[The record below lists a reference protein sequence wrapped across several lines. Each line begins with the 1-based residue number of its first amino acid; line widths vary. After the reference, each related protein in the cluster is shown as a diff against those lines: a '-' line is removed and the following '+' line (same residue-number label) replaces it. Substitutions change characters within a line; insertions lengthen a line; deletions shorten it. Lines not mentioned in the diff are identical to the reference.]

1 VDVIVLADE
10 QTRRDAVVT
19 ALRASGFEAEGARP
33 ADDLP
38 GEAGL
43 VVVIGHDEH
52 AASQAAAAQLPMLAM
67 PTGWSTAAQVRTST
81 EAAGSVLG
89 RNDQLP
95 SSSAI
100 VVGDL
105 VVEEDAHAV
114 YRNGSPIDLTHRE
127 FLLLTMLAR
136 HPNRVLNR
144 EVLMDRL
151 WGHEAVTPNT
161 IEVHISSLRRK
172 LEGHGPRLIFTV
184 RRVGYVLRTDTSRT
198 VAPPPAERPELQ
210 QRPASPTT
218 TGSEPMIELRDV
230 PAPMGPADLDEEARQ
245 RTPLGL

>member
-10 QTRRDAVVT
+10 PTRRDAVVT

-33 ADDLP
+33 DDDLP

-43 VVVIGHDEH
+43 VVLIGHDEQ
-52 AASQAAAAQLPMLAM
+52 ASSQAAAAQLPVLAM

-89 RNDQLP
+89 RSDQLP

-172 LEGHGPRLIFTV
+172 LETHGPRLIFTV
-184 RRVGYVLRTDTSRT
+184 RRVGYVLRTDSSRT
-198 VAPPPAERPELQ
+198 IAPGQAERQEPRQ
-210 QRPASPTT
+210 PTSST
-218 TGSEPMIELRDV
+218 SERTIVLPDNEAPVPTIDV
-230 PAPMGPADLDEEARQ
+230 DDESRQ

>member
-1 VDVIVLADE
+1 
-10 QTRRDAVVT
+10 
-19 ALRASGFEAEGARP
+19 
-33 ADDLP
+33 
-38 GEAGL
+38 
-43 VVVIGHDEH
+43 
-52 AASQAAAAQLPMLAM
+52 
-67 PTGWSTAAQVRTST
+67 
-81 EAAGSVLG
+81 
-89 RNDQLP
+89 
-95 SSSAI
+95 

-172 LEGHGPRLIFTV
+172 LEAHGPRLIFTV
-184 RRVGYVLRTDTSRT
+184 RRVGYVLRTDSSRT
-198 VAPPPAERPELQ
+198 IPPAQAERPEIQ
-210 QRPASPTT
+210 QRPAPAPTP
-218 TGSEPMIELRDV
+218 TGEPTIVLRDESSMSTIDV
-230 PAPMGPADLDEEARQ
+230 DEESRQ

>member
-10 QTRRDAVVT
+10 LTRRDAVVT
-19 ALRASGFEAEGARP
+19 ALRD
-33 ADDLP
+33 DDLP

-43 VVVIGHDEH
+43 VVLIGHDEH
-52 AASQAAAAQLPMLAM
+52 ASSQAAAAQLPVLAM
-67 PTGWSTAAQVRTST
+67 PSGWSTAAQVRTST

-89 RNDQLP
+89 RSDQLP

-172 LEGHGPRLIFTV
+172 LETHGPRLIFTV

-198 VAPPPAERPELQ
+198 IAPPQAERPELQ
-210 QRPASPTT
+210 PRSAAPSSPATAEPT
-218 TGSEPMIELRDV
+218 IVLRDGESPV
-230 PAPMGPADLDEEARQ
+230 ATIDVDEDARQ

>member
-10 QTRRDAVVT
+10 QSRRDAVVT
-19 ALRASGFEAEGARP
+19 ALRASGFEAEGARTEEG
-33 ADDLP
+33 LT

-43 VVVIGHDEH
+43 IVLLGHDEQ
-52 AASQAAAAQLPMLAM
+52 AASQAAAAQLPVLSM
-67 PTGWSTAAQVRTST
+67 PSKWSTAAQVRTST

-89 RNDQLP
+89 RTEQLA

-114 YRNGSPIDLTHRE
+114 YRNGVPVDLTHRE

-172 LEGHGPRLIFTV
+172 LETHGPRLIFTV

-198 VAPPPAERPELQ
+198 IAPSDVARPEVALSA
-210 QRPASPTT
+210 PSAEPTIVLSDGEAT
-218 TGSEPMIELRDV
+218 ID
-230 PAPMGPADLDEEARQ
+230 DETRQ

>member
-1 VDVIVLADE
+1 VDVIVLAEE
-10 QTRRDAVVT
+10 QSRRDAVVT
-19 ALRASGFEAEGARP
+19 ALRASGFEAEGARTEEG
-33 ADDLP
+33 LT

-43 VVVIGHDEH
+43 VVLLGHDEH
-52 AASQAAAAQLPMLAM
+52 AASQAAAAQLPVLSM
-67 PTGWSTAAQVRTST
+67 PSKWSTAAQVRTST

-89 RNDQLP
+89 RSDQLA

-100 VVGDL
+100 
-105 VVEEDAHAV
+105 
-114 YRNGSPIDLTHRE
+114 THRE

-172 LEGHGPRLIFTV
+172 LETHGPRLIFTV

-198 VAPPPAERPELQ
+198 IPPSDIARPEVALT
-210 QRPASPTT
+210 ASSDEPTIVLSDGGAT
-218 TGSEPMIELRDV
+218 ID
-230 PAPMGPADLDEEARQ
+230 DETRQ